1 MKSSLGDK
9 QRIQHIREAIDHIE
23 NFTTGISYE
32 DYVANLQLRLALV
45 KLLEIIGEAASMLTD
60 ELRDK
65 FSDVEWGTLKAVRNI
80 LVHEYFGI
88 DYAIIWASIQRDI
101 PALKVKIDHIL
112 ANRVFE

>member
-9 QRIQHIREAIDHIE
+9 QRIQHIREAIGHIE
-23 NFTTGISYE
+23 TFTIGISYE

-45 KLLEIIGEAASMLTD
+45 KLLEIIGEAASMLSD
-60 ELRDK
+60 EIRYE
-65 FSDVEWGTLKAVRNI
+65 FSDIEWSTLKAVRNV

-101 PALKVKIDHIL
+101 PGLGVL
-112 ANRVFE
+112 SELCQWG

>member
-45 KLLEIIGEAASMLTD
+45 KL
-60 ELRDK
+60 
-65 FSDVEWGTLKAVRNI
+65 KAVRNI

-88 DYAIIWASIQRDI
+88 DYAIYLGINST
-101 PALKVKIDHIL
+101 
-112 ANRVFE
+112 